1 MATTR
6 IALLR
11 FAPGLDRGVV
21 ALVVT
26 VVGVVTP
33 LVLNTLINNTSLRF
47 LFVRPGWAKLPPASP
62 RPAPAT
68 A

>member
-1 MATTR
+1 
-6 IALLR
+6 
-11 FAPGLDRGVV
+11 
-21 ALVVT
+21 
-26 VVGVVTP
+26 VVTP
-33 LVLNTLINNTSLRF
+33 LVLHTLINNTSLRF

>member
-1 MATTR
+1 
-6 IALLR
+6 
-11 FAPGLDRGVV
+11 
-21 ALVVT
+21 VVT
-26 VVGVVTP
+26 AVGVVTP
-33 LVLNTLINNTSLRF
+33 LVLQALIKNTSLRF